1 MSDIVPK
8 WAYNRRMEKMNQI
21 CRYLFFGWS
30 AAQVMKL
37 GLQGQIGTFKVLM
50 GGGAKM
56 VHLGAQKHRKNGK
69 SVPTLKIGSVFL

>member
-1 MSDIVPK
+1 MTDIVPK

-50 GGGAKM
+50 GGG
-56 VHLGAQKHRKNGK
+56 QKW
-69 SVPTLKIGSVFL
+69 SI